1 VNVSGSVVFVTGAN
15 RGLGLAFA
23 KAALPQGAQKVYA
36 GVRNPEGF
44 DVPGL
49 IPVRIDVTDDESV
62 RAAARKCPDTTLL
75 INNAGI
81 AALMEGALDNN
92 MVELSKHLME
102 TNLYGM
108 VRTSQAFTPL
118 LSSNGGGAVINVLSD
133 VTWLSIPMLAAY
145 AASKSAAWSFTNA
158 LRIQLRQNHVQ
169 VLALHVGFLDTDLT
183 KDFDVPKSSPEAV
196 VKLVY
201 AGLESGKE
209 EVLADEGTRFI
220 KSTLSN
226 PDAIYFNPPMP
237 A

>member
-1 VNVSGSVVFVTGAN
+1 
-15 RGLGLAFA
+15 
-23 KAALPQGAQKVYA
+23 
-36 GVRNPEGF
+36 
-44 DVPGL
+44 
-49 IPVRIDVTDDESV
+49 
-62 RAAARKCPDTTLL
+62 
-75 INNAGI
+75 
-81 AALMEGALDNN
+81 
-92 MVELSKHLME
+92 
-102 TNLYGM
+102 
-108 VRTSQAFTPL
+108 
-118 LSSNGGGAVINVLSD
+118 
-133 VTWLSIPMLAAY
+133 MLAAY

-237 A
+237 G